1 MDIKQLKY
9 FLAIT
14 EENSI
19 TKAAKKLSYFTTTL
33 EPSTENFRRRDWK

>member
-19 TKAAKKLSYFTTTL
+19 TKAAK
-33 EPSTENFRRRDWK
+33 NFIFLNRP